1 MNEKLQEA
9 AMDTGLKDA
18 WKNSFKIGAAVSER
32 TLREAGADSIV
43 RRHISSL
50 TCENAMKFG
59 PVHPEEH
66 RWAWGEA
73 DIVASYARSL
83 GIPMRGH
90 TIVWHNQTPD
100 WLFKEGPSPGADSV
114 SKAALY
120 RRLEQ
125 HIEAL
130 TSRYNDVVYA
140 WDVLNEVIEVDK
152 ENDRG
157 FRLSPW
163 YTIGGSEVYT
173 LAFKLM
179 RQASPG
185 KKLFYND
192 FNNEGGKKMETIIT
206 FLRNLLDAGVPLDG
220 VGVQG
225 HWRWDYPDVETLRS
239 CFRAYSELGLEIEIT
254 ELDISA
260 YGPGEGQKP
269 EEYFTS
275 MPEERLAGLNDRYR
289 EIYRTAAEFPAVK
302 NITTWGIADN
312 YTWLDSFP
320 LRDGGRKNWPLL
332 FDTEFRPKAA
342 VGDLIR
348 LGNS

>member
-1 MNEKLQEA
+1 MNI
-9 AMDTGLKDA
+9 GLKDA
-18 WKNSFKIGAAVSER
+18 WQGKFKIGAAVSGR
-32 TLREAGADSIV
+32 TLGEAAADRIV
-43 RRHISSL
+43 REHFSSL

-59 PVHPEEH
+59 PVHPEEN
-66 RWAWGEA
+66 RWAWEEA
-73 DIVASYARSL
+73 DAVAGYARKN

-100 WLFKEGPSPGADSV
+100 WLFREDPSSPADSV
-114 SKAALY
+114 SKSTLY
-120 RRLEQ
+120 RRLEN
-125 HIEAL
+125 HIETL
-130 TSRYNDVVYA
+130 TARYNDVVYA

-152 ENDRG
+152 ENDQD
-157 FRLSPW
+157 FRLSSW
-163 YTIGGSEVYT
+163 YKKCGAEVYT

-192 FNNEGGKKMETIIT
+192 FNNEEGKKLEATIG
-206 FLRNLLDAGVPLDG
+206 FLRKLLDAGVPLDG

-225 HWRWDYPDVETLRS
+225 HWRWDYPGVETLRA
-239 CFRAYSELGLEIEIT
+239 CFKAYAALGLEIEIT

-269 EEYFTS
+269 EQYFKS
-275 MPEERLAGLNDRYR
+275 MPEERLAGLNERYR
-289 EIYRTAAEFPAVK
+289 DIYRTAAEFPAVK

-320 LRDGGRKNWPLL
+320 LREGGRKNWPLL

-342 VGDLIR
+342 VADLIN
-348 LGNS
+348 LGQQLRG

>member
-1 MNEKLQEA
+1 
-9 AMDTGLKDA
+9 MDTGLKDA
-18 WKNSFKIGAAVSER
+18 WKGRFKIGAAVSKR
-32 TLREAGADSIV
+32 TLGEKAADGIV
-43 RRHISSL
+43 RQHFSSL

-66 RWAWGEA
+66 RWDWEEA
-73 DIVASYARSL
+73 DMVADYARANN
-83 GIPMRGH
+83 IPMRGH

-100 WLFKEGPSPGADSV
+100 WLFKEGPTGTDSV

-130 TSRYNDVVYA
+130 TGRYNDVVYA

-152 ENDRG
+152 ENDQG
-157 FRLSPW
+157 FRLSDW
-163 YTIGGSEVYT
+163 YTIGGAELYS

-192 FNNEGGKKMETIIT
+192 FNNEGGKKMERTIA
-206 FLRNLLDAGVPLDG
+206 FLRNLLDSGAALDG

-225 HWRWDYPDVETLRS
+225 HWRWNYPDTETLRS
-239 CFRAYSELGLEIEIT
+239 CFTAYSELGLEIEIT

-260 YGPGEGQKP
+260 YGPDEGQKP
-269 EEYFTS
+269 EQYFTS
-275 MPEERLAGLNDRYR
+275 LPKERLAGLNDRYR
-289 EIYRTAAEFPAVK
+289 DIYRTAAEFPAVK

-320 LRDGGRKNWPLL
+320 LRGGGRKNWPLL
-332 FDTEFRPKAA
+332 FDSEFRPKAA
-342 VGDLIR
+342 VADLIR
-348 LGNS
+348 MGQDLPA